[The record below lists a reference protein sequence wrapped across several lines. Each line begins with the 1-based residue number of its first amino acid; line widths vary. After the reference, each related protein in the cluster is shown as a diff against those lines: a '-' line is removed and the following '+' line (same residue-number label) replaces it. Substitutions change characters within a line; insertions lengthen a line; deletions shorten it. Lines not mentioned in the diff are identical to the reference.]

1 MENPYVIIILA
12 SLLIVFSYIFTQIS
26 KFTKIPSVIFLIG
39 TGVAAQYLVKSMG
52 MDVPDLSQH
61 LGLLGIIGLMMIVLE
76 GALDIKIHRNKIKT
90 ILAAFATSVIILGAT
105 NTLIACILSFTL
117 TIQFLDAFFYAIPLS
132 VVSSAIVIPSVHT
145 LIPAKKEFM
154 ILEATLSDIFGIMLF
169 ELWIIE
175 PHVGQTYAAAIS
187 WNILISVGVSVLLSY
202 FLVYV
207 FLKIKTE
214 IKFFLF
220 LAILALLFSV
230 GEYFHY
236 SALIIILVFGLVLN
250 NTHMFFRGFL
260 KKLVNHEKV
269 KDIRH
274 EFVIITIESSFLI
287 RTFFFVVFGLTMN
300 LEGLF
305 DPEAII
311 IAVLVMV
318 VIFLIRALNLKVFIK
333 STIFPQM
340 LIAPRG
346 LVTILLFQKIVE
358 HYQIIPFSEAILA
371 WVIIGTNLVM
381 MFGLIASGSTE
392 EDTLRINAIDGGG
405 TALDYDG
412 DLSSLLEDEERNS
425 KAESPPE

>member
-1 MENPYVIIILA
+1 MDNPYVVIIFA

-26 KFTKIPSVIFLIG
+26 KWTKIPSVIFLIG
-39 TGVAAQYLVKSMG
+39 TGVAAQFAVKSMG
-52 MDVPDLSQH
+52 MEIPNLSSH
-61 LGLLGIIGLMMIVLE
+61 LGLLGVIGLMMIVLE

-90 ILAAFATSVIILGAT
+90 ILAAFATSVLILGVT
-105 NTLIACILSFTL
+105 NTLIASILYFTQSVSF
-117 TIQFLDAFFYAIPLS
+117 FDAFFYAIPLS

-169 ELWIIE
+169 EMWIIE
-175 PHVGQTYAAAIS
+175 PHIGQTYAEAIS
-187 WNILISVGVSVLLSY
+187 WNILISVGVSVILSY

-230 GEYFHY
+230 GEYLHY
-236 SALIIILVFGLVLN
+236 SALIIILVFGLILN
-250 NTHMFFRGFL
+250 NTHAFFRGFL
-260 KKLVNHEKV
+260 KKLINPEKV
-269 KDIRH
+269 AEIRH
-274 EFVIITIESSFLI
+274 EFVIITNESSFLI

-305 DPEAII
+305 NPEAII
-311 IAVLVMV
+311 VAVLVMV
-318 VIFLIRALNLKVFIK
+318 VIFLTRAFNLKVFIK

-358 HYQIIPFSEAILA
+358 HYHIIPFSEAILA
-371 WVIIGTNLVM
+371 WVIIGTNLIM
-381 MFGLIASGSTE
+381 MVGLISSGSTE
-392 EDTLRINAIDGGG
+392 EDTLRINATDGSNEEIDF
-405 TALDYDG
+405 DG
-412 DLSSLLEDEERNS
+412 DLSSLNQDETPDSVEGS
-425 KAESPPE
+425 QAE

>member
-1 MENPYVIIILA
+1 MDNPYVVIIFA

-26 KFTKIPSVIFLIG
+26 KWTKIPSVIFLIG
-39 TGVAAQYLVKSMG
+39 TGVAAQFVVKSMG
-52 MDVPDLSQH
+52 MEIPNLSTH
-61 LGLLGIIGLMMIVLE
+61 LGLLGIVGLMMIVLE

-90 ILAAFATSVIILGAT
+90 ILAAFATSVLILGVT
-105 NTLIACILSFTL
+105 NTLIASILYFTQSVSF
-117 TIQFLDAFFYAIPLS
+117 FDAFFYAIPLS

-169 ELWIIE
+169 EMWIIE
-175 PHVGQTYAAAIS
+175 PHIGQTYTEAIS
-187 WNILISVGVSVLLSY
+187 WNILISVGVSVVLSY

-230 GEYFHY
+230 GEYLHY
-236 SALIIILVFGLVLN
+236 SALIIILVFGLILN
-250 NTHMFFRGFL
+250 NTHVFFRGFL
-260 KKLVNHEKV
+260 KKLINPEKV
-269 KDIRH
+269 AEIRH
-274 EFVIITIESSFLI
+274 EFVIITNESSFLI

-305 DPEAII
+305 NPEAII
-311 IAVLVMV
+311 VAILVML
-318 VIFLIRALNLKVFIK
+318 VIFLTRALNLKVFIK

-358 HYQIIPFSEAILA
+358 HYHIIPFSEAILA

-381 MFGLIASGSTE
+381 MVGLISSGSTE
-392 EDTLRINAIDGGG
+392 EDLLRINVADGSPEEIDF
-405 TALDYDG
+405 DDNI
-412 DLSSLLEDEERNS
+412 SSLNDDETPDSIEGS
-425 KAESPPE
+425 QVE

>member
-1 MENPYVIIILA
+1 MDNPYVVIILA

-26 KFTKIPSVIFLIG
+26 KWTKIPSVIFLIG
-39 TGVAAQYLVKSMG
+39 TGVAAQFTVKSMG
-52 MDVPDLSQH
+52 MEIPNLSTH
-61 LGLLGIIGLMMIVLE
+61 LGLLGVIGLMMIVLE
-76 GALDIKIHRNKIKT
+76 GALDIKIHRNKLKT
-90 ILAAFATSVIILGAT
+90 IFAALATSILILAVT
-105 NTLIACILSFTL
+105 NTLIASILYFTQSVSF
-117 TIQFLDAFFYAIPLS
+117 FDAFFYAIPLS

-169 ELWIIE
+169 EMWIIE
-175 PHVGQTYAAAIS
+175 PHIGQTYTEAIS
-187 WNILISVGVSVLLSY
+187 WNILISVGVSVALSY
-202 FLVYV
+202 LLVYV

-230 GEYFHY
+230 GEYLHY
-236 SALIIILVFGLVLN
+236 SALIIILVFGLILN
-250 NTHMFFRGFL
+250 NTHVFFRGFL
-260 KKLVNHEKV
+260 KKLINPEKV
-269 KDIRH
+269 AEIRY
-274 EFVIITIESSFLI
+274 EFVIITNESSFLI

-305 DPEAII
+305 NPEAII
-311 IAVLVMV
+311 VAILVMA
-318 VIFLIRALNLKVFIK
+318 VIFATRALNLKVFIK

-358 HYQIIPFSEAILA
+358 HYDIIPFSEAILA

-381 MFGLIASGSTE
+381 MAGLISSGSTE
-392 EDTLRINAIDGGG
+392 EDTLRINATDGSSEEIDF
-405 TALDYDG
+405 DG
-412 DLSSLLEDEERNS
+412 DLSSSKNS
-425 KAESPPE
+425 ETLNSSEGSQAE

>member
-1 MENPYVIIILA
+1 MDNPYVVIIFA

-26 KFTKIPSVIFLIG
+26 KWTKIPSVIFLIG
-39 TGVAAQYLVKSMG
+39 TGVAAQFAVKSVG
-52 MDVPDLSQH
+52 MEIPNLSTH
-61 LGLLGIIGLMMIVLE
+61 LGLLGIVGLMMIVLE

-90 ILAAFATSVIILGAT
+90 ILAAFATSVLILGVT
-105 NTLIACILSFTL
+105 NTLIASILYFTQSVSF
-117 TIQFLDAFFYAIPLS
+117 FDAFFYAIPLS

-169 ELWIIE
+169 EMWIIE
-175 PHVGQTYAAAIS
+175 PHIGQTYTEAIS
-187 WNILISVGVSVLLSY
+187 WNILISVGVSVVLSY

-230 GEYFHY
+230 GEYLHY
-236 SALIIILVFGLVLN
+236 SALIIILVFGLILN
-250 NTHMFFRGFL
+250 NTHVFFRGFL
-260 KKLVNHEKV
+260 KKLINPEKV
-269 KDIRH
+269 AEIRH
-274 EFVIITIESSFLI
+274 EFVIITNESSFLI

-305 DPEAII
+305 NPEAII
-311 IAVLVMV
+311 VAILVMV
-318 VIFLIRALNLKVFIK
+318 VIFLTRAFNLKVFIK

-358 HYQIIPFSEAILA
+358 HYHIIPFSEAILA
-371 WVIIGTNLVM
+371 WVIIGTNLIM
-381 MFGLIASGSTE
+381 MVGLISSGSTE
-392 EDTLRINAIDGGG
+392 EDTLRINVADGSPEEIDF
-405 TALDYDG
+405 DG
-412 DLSSLLEDEERNS
+412 NLSSLTDDETPDSIEGS
-425 KAESPPE
+425 QVE